1 MFLLKFLYKK
11 NKKKKKNLKK
21 KNLKKE
27 YNYIKLK
34 NKCQIFKK
42 KITKI

>member
-34 NKCQIFKK
+34 INVRFSRRK
-42 KITKI
+42 